1 MRFVADGMLGKLT
14 RWLRMLGHDVEYF
27 KLLEDEELIKVAKSE
42 QMILLTRDL
51 RLYQKAATEGVK
63 AHLVEGRTEHERLA
77 ELARKYDFGLEIDV
91 STSRCPKCNS
101 RIKPVRKEEV
111 MERIPES
118 TSRFYNEFWE
128 CQNCGKIYWQ
138 GSHWK
143 RIDQILSQAKET
155 LRKSKAS
162 LSPRF

>member
-63 AHLVEGRTEHERLA
+63 AHLVEGRTEYERLA
-77 ELARKYDFGLEIDV
+77 ELARKYDFELEIDV

-118 TSRFYNEFWE
+118 TSKFYNEFWE

-143 RIDQILSQAKET
+143 RIDQTLSQAKET

-162 LSPRF
+162 SS